1 VSNVRYIV
9 AVNFVRGS
17 RLVASAVIYAAN
29 TPEPSFSYVIKGRS
43 RVAYL
48 YRRGDRVPAALDAAL
63 VEHIKGTAVSCA
75 LIIGH
80 PTCCPESAMA
90 LAVMRALELWVVRQ
104 PVLPALTD
112 IQILIPTKKRLDLTP
127 DTLKQHTHTK
137 DWHTAA
143 ARALC
148 RNRVAQ
154 ETYVPS

>member
-1 VSNVRYIV
+1 MSNVRYVV
-9 AVNFVRGS
+9 AVNFVRGQ
-17 RLVASAVIYAAN
+17 RLVASAVVYAASV
-29 TPEPSFSYVIKGRS
+29 PEPSFSYTIKGRS

-48 YRRGDRVPAALDAAL
+48 YRRGDRVPPSLDASL

-75 LIIGH
+75 LISGH
-80 PTCCPESAMA
+80 PSCVPETAMA

-104 PVLPALTD
+104 PVLPELTD
-112 IQILIPTKKRLDLTP
+112 IQILLPTKKRLDLDP

-148 RNRVAQ
+148 RYRVAQ
-154 ETYVPS
+154 ETYVPR